1 MLKKLVILK
10 ESKKGD
16 VDMTPLRLHDLA
28 PAPGSRKVRKRV
40 GRGPGSG
47 WGKTAGK
54 GHKGQKAR
62 SGAKIPP
69 WFEGGQMP
77 LIRRIPKRGFKNI
90 FRKEYAVVNVRDL
103 NRFPENSE
111 IGPEELKKVG
121 LVKKVKH
128 GIKLLAEGELQ
139 HPVKIR
145 VHKAS
150 ESAVKKV
157 QSVGGEVLIIE

>member
-1 MLKKLVILK
+1 M
-10 ESKKGD
+10 G
-16 VDMTPLRLHDLA
+16 LRLHDLK
-28 PAPGSRKVRKRV
+28 PAPGSKKDRKRV

-77 LIRRIPKRGFKNI
+77 LIRRIPKRGFKNAV
-90 FRKEYAVVNVRDL
+90 FRKEYAVVNLRDL
-103 NRFPENSE
+103 NRFPANSE
-111 IGPEELKKVG
+111 VGPEELRKAG
-121 LVKKVKH
+121 LVKKMKE
-128 GIKLLAEGELQ
+128 GIKLLADGELS
-139 HPVKIR
+139 HPLTIK

-150 ESAVKKV
+150 EAAIQKV
-157 QSVGGEVLIIE
+157 QQVGGTVSIIS